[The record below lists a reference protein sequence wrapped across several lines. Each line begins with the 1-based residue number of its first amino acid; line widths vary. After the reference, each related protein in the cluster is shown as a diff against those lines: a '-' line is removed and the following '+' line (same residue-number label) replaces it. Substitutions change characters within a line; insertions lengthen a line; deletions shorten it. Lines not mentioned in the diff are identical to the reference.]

1 MVLLQLVD
9 EFIEEERE
17 ESNDPLEGDPK
28 GGGTQ
33 QDEPEL
39 QDDNEEMEVKEE
51 DVEEVV
57 GAEEL
62 KEDEDLEEVKDEDVE
77 ELDDNQE
84 CRDYEADGE
93 GGDMGMGED
102 DEAKQEVKQE
112 DEEEERVS
120 QKRVIK
126 RKQEEVESNAPVR
139 KSSRLRTKLVED
151 PQQTPADTPRKKMLQ
166 KPGERPSKVEEETE
180 EEEEEAEEEREE
192 KTVKDGGGDDGDGR
206 LGDPS
211 REPGADAQRRLD
223 PDLLLPFRLGW
234 TRECVFREF
243 KTGPKQIEIYYY
255 PPKNQ
260 VLDPGA
266 RKKEAIRRRR
276 SKMDQERFFEEFPH
290 PKLSVC
296 NFSYVRRPLG
306 LNNEA
311 YELVRETKSGLETR
325 ATRATDKMRESKKSY
340 REVAEHEGLLSSGSG
355 SDGEEEDD
363 EVQDIT
369 EFDVGLPLSLQVDC
383 KVTPLREEHKKRRRW
398 PDRERC
404 LTPPLAEDLAW
415 TALDD
420 DPMGVFTKLFDEQV
434 ADRLKCPA
442 TPPPLRALRLTRS
455 ETAEEALKRQSAIR
469 DALPDPLDR
478 IIAANKEL
486 RGAENLASHDLAVRK
501 FKNYRPPQALGQA
514 RPPPTVRKPLVGF
527 GNNGKPQG
535 PNSRPPPSPLQGY
548 VKVRLPMPS
557 TNGKR
562 PVVELVML
570 TNGKYQVSPNFRFM
584 LKCFT
589 SFPQPIKFTNNRQV
603 TESIPKR
610 LFDQANMM
618 KKTLYQRSMQVYVD
632 PNCFFF

>member
-1 MVLLQLVD
+1 MAH
-9 EFIEEERE
+9 
-17 ESNDPLEGDPK
+17 S
-28 GGGTQ
+28 
-33 QDEPEL
+33 
-39 QDDNEEMEVKEE
+39 
-51 DVEEVV
+51 
-57 GAEEL
+57 
-62 KEDEDLEEVKDEDVE
+62 
-77 ELDDNQE
+77 
-84 CRDYEADGE
+84 
-93 GGDMGMGED
+93 
-102 DEAKQEVKQE
+102 
-112 DEEEERVS
+112 
-120 QKRVIK
+120 
-126 RKQEEVESNAPVR
+126 
-139 KSSRLRTKLVED
+139 
-151 PQQTPADTPRKKMLQ
+151 
-166 KPGERPSKVEEETE
+166 
-180 EEEEEAEEEREE
+180 
-192 KTVKDGGGDDGDGR
+192 
-206 LGDPS
+206 
-211 REPGADAQRRLD
+211 
-223 PDLLLPFRLGW
+223 
-234 TRECVFREF
+234 
-243 KTGPKQIEIYYY
+243 QIEIYYY

-276 SKMDQERFFEEFPH
+276 SKMDQERYFEEFPH
-290 PKLSVC
+290 PRLSVC

-363 EVQDIT
+363 DVQDIT

-420 DPMGVFTKLFDEQV
+420 DPLGVFTKLYDEQV

-442 TPPPLRALRLTRS
+442 TPPPLRALRLTRLD
-455 ETAEEALKRQSAIR
+455 TAEEAVKRQGAIR
-469 DALPDPLDR
+469 DGLPNPLDR
-478 IIAANKEL
+478 IIASNKEL

-501 FKNYRPPQALGQA
+501 FKNYRPPQTLGQA

-527 GNNGKPQG
+527 GNTGKPQG
-535 PNSRPPPSPLQGY
+535 IPNSRPPPSPLQGY

-570 TNGKYQVSPNFRFM
+570 TNGKYQ
-584 LKCFT
+584 
-589 SFPQPIKFTNNRQV
+589 PIKFTNNRQV

-610 LFDQANMM
+610 LFDQANLM
-618 KKTLYQRSMQVYVD
+618 KKTLYQRSMQVPKIGSKQVFLAINPTPGGVKPYNSSPTTPTRYFISILTVH
-632 PNCFFF
+632 NFACIFFTMLHKSGLSPLFLNRKPSLSLSNDLYLKPRTRSLDKDKCDSRTI